1 MASKIVIKKYP
12 NRRLYNTEASAYI
25 TLEDVAELIKKGS
38 RVEVTD
44 ANTGDDVTA
53 LVLTQI
59 IMNKAKNADGL
70 LPVSLLHL
78 IIQFGEN
85 LLHEFFEKYL
95 EKTIENYLDY
105 RKRMDDQISAYNAYL
120 EMGMD
125 FSAFAEKTFKDMTPM
140 KFFSIV
146 KENGS
151 DKNMPKSQDDKTSG
165 DKA

>member
-1 MASKIVIKKYP
+1 LANKISIKKYP
-12 NRRLYNTEASAYI
+12 NRRLYNTEQSVYV
-25 TLEDVAELIKKGS
+25 TLEDVAALVRNGF

-44 ANTGDDVTA
+44 VNTGEDVTA

-59 IMNKAKNADGL
+59 IMNKAKDANGL

-95 EKTIENYLDY
+95 ERTIENYLDY
-105 RKRMDDQISAYNAYL
+105 RKRMDDQINAYNTYL

-125 FSAFAEKTFKDMTPM
+125 FSRMDFSSFAGKTFKDIDPM
-140 KFFSIV
+140 NFFSGMNKSAENKDDV
-146 KENGS
+146 K
-151 DKNMPKSQDDKTSG
+151 KS
-165 DKA
+165 

>member
-1 MASKIVIKKYP
+1 MPNKISIKKYP
-12 NRRLYNTEASAYI
+12 NRRLYNTQQSEYV
-25 TLEDVAELIKKGS
+25 TLEDVAELVKKGF

-44 ANTGDDVTA
+44 VNTGEDVTA

-59 IMNKAKNADGL
+59 IMNKAKDAKGL

-95 EKTIENYLDY
+95 EKSIENYLDY
-105 RKRMDDQISAYNAYL
+105 RKRMDDQINAYNAYL

-125 FSAFAEKTFKDMTPM
+125 FSRMD
-140 KFFSIV
+140 FSSFT
-146 KENGS
+146 G
-151 DKNMPKSQDDKTSG
+151 KTS
-165 DKA
+165 KQK

>member
-1 MASKIVIKKYP
+1 MANKIVIKKYP
-12 NRRLYNTEASAYI
+12 NRRLYNTDQSTYI
-25 TLEDVAELIKKGS
+25 TLEDVGALIKKGF

-44 ANTGDDVTA
+44 VNTGDDVTSV
-53 LVLTQI
+53 VLTQI
-59 IMNKAKNADGL
+59 IMNKAKDANGL

-95 EKTIENYLDY
+95 ERTIENYLDY

-125 FSAFAEKTFKDMTPM
+125 FSRLDFSGFAGKAFKDIEPM
-140 KFFSIV
+140 KFFAGV
-146 KENGS
+146 KENS
-151 DKNMPKSQDDKTSG
+151 NDKKESADDK
-165 DKA
+165 DE

>member
-1 MASKIVIKKYP
+1 MADKIAIKKYP
-12 NRRLYNTEASAYI
+12 NRRLYNTEQSAYI
-25 TLEDVAELIKKGS
+25 TLEDVAALIRKGF

-44 ANTGDDVTA
+44 VNTGEDVTS

-59 IMNKAKNADGL
+59 IMNKAKDAKGL

-95 EKTIENYLDY
+95 ERTIENYLDY
-105 RKRMDDQISAYNAYL
+105 RKRMNDQINAYNAYL

-125 FSAFAEKTFKDMTPM
+125 FSSLAGKTFKDIDPL
-140 KFFSIV
+140 KFFSGA
-146 KENGS
+146 N
-151 DKNMPKSQDDKTSG
+151 KTANDE

>member
-1 MASKIVIKKYP
+1 MADKIAIKKYP
-12 NRRLYNTEASAYI
+12 NRRLYNTEQSAYI
-25 TLEDVAELIKKGS
+25 TLEDVAALIRKGF

-44 ANTGDDVTA
+44 VNTGEDVTS

-59 IMNKAKNADGL
+59 IMNKAKDAKGL

-95 EKTIENYLDY
+95 ERTIENYLDY
-105 RKRMDDQISAYNAYL
+105 RKRMDDQINAYNAYL

-125 FSAFAEKTFKDMTPM
+125 FSRMDFSRYAGKTFKNIDPM
-140 KFFSIV
+140 KFFSGA
-146 KENGS
+146 N
-151 DKNMPKSQDDKTSG
+151 KTANDNDE

>member
-1 MASKIVIKKYP
+1 MPNKISIKKYP
-12 NRRLYNTEASAYI
+12 NRRLYNTDKSAYI
-25 TLEDVAELIKKGS
+25 TLEDVAELVKKGF

-44 ANTGDDVTA
+44 VNTGEDVTA

-59 IMNKAKNADGL
+59 IMNKAKDAKGL

-95 EKTIENYLDY
+95 EKSIANYLDY
-105 RKRMDDQISAYNAYL
+105 RKRMDDQINAYNAYL

-125 FSAFAEKTFKDMTPM
+125 FSRMD
-140 KFFSIV
+140 FSSFT
-146 KENGS
+146 G
-151 DKNMPKSQDDKTSG
+151 KTS
-165 DKA
+165 KQK

>member
-1 MASKIVIKKYP
+1 MPNKISIKKYP
-12 NRRLYNTEASAYI
+12 NRRLYNTDKSAYI
-25 TLEDVAELIKKGS
+25 TLEDVAELVKKGF

-44 ANTGDDVTA
+44 VNTGEDVTA

-59 IMNKAKNADGL
+59 IMNKAKDAKGL

-95 EKTIENYLDY
+95 EKSIANYLDY
-105 RKRMDDQISAYNAYL
+105 RKRMDDQINAYNAYL

-125 FSAFAEKTFKDMTPM
+125 FSRMD
-140 KFFSIV
+140 FSSFT
-146 KENGS
+146 K
-151 DKNMPKSQDDKTSG
+151 KTS
-165 DKA
+165 KQK